1 MVGVMLCNHE
11 SPEQVKDEDQVTDEV
26 TEVAHATDPRRGERP
41 ATIVSHDKKES
52 NERVLRRATTFTRT
66 RLWKEG

>member
-41 ATIVSHDKKES
+41 AMIVSHDKKES
-52 NERVLRRATTFTRT
+52 NEQVLRRATTFTRT

>member
-26 TEVAHATDPRRGERP
+26 TEVAHATDPRRKRP
-41 ATIVSHDKKES
+41 AMIVSHDKKES
-52 NERVLRRATTFTRT
+52 NERVLRRAATFTRT